1 MTHDYKAQQ
10 AETFESFEAFAH
22 DAPEIATITYQ
33 FYPEDVDANWDGVQK
48 ALQAKGFRT
57 ARDDGDELLDA
68 LIGPV
73 AISAATIWKY
83 EKLATEIAL
92 QFEFTPDGWGLL
104 ED

>member
-1 MTHDYKAQQ
+1 M
-10 AETFESFEAFAH
+10 
-22 DAPEIATITYQ
+22 
-33 FYPEDVDANWDGVQK
+33 
-48 ALQAKGFRT
+48 
-57 ARDDGDELLDA
+57 DDDELLDA